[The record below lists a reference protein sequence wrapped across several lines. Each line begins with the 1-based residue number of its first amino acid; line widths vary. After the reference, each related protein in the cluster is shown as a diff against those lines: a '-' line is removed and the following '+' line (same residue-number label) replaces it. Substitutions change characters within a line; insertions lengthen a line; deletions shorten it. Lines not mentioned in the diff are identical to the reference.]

1 MLRRVRDT
9 LRPILSASNEYR
21 VRRALYRTLPVMHS
35 SAHARLLHAS
45 VWKAGSQYVRLVL
58 SDPRVFRAG
67 GALPFV
73 WRHVVD
79 QPEVHRALLASDK
92 CVLTAA
98 YDNEEA
104 VWRNSWAGRLTER
117 YSSYA
122 TLAPSWFPGTSR
134 RGTATPRETP
144 SSNLGTRWKE

>member
-98 YDNEEA
+98 YDNEERLA
-104 VWRNSWAGRLTER
+104 ELMGR
-117 YSSYA
+117 
-122 TLAPSWFPGTSR
+122 GV
-134 RGTATPRETP
+134 
-144 SSNLGTRWKE
+144 